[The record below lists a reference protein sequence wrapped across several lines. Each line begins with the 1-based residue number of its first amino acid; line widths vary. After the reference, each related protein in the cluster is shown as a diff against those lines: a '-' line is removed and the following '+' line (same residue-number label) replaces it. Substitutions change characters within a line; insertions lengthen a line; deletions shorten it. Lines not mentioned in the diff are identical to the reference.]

1 MVVNCQLEVV
11 LATCNGERFLEPQL
25 QSLWHQQRRPD
36 SLLVFDDRSKDGTLK
51 ILRQWQQRH
60 PNWIQLLPSAP
71 QRLGPTAAFNLL
83 LNTSTASYVAL
94 CDQDDVWHPDRLATG
109 LTQLKMAEKNHPL
122 GSLRPLLLHSDAEL
136 IDASANLLPQSLWQ
150 WHRVSRRPPALWQ
163 LALRN
168 QVTGCTILC
177 NRPLLEQALPIP
189 QAALLHDWWL
199 GLIACRNS
207 GLLACP
213 ERLLQHRRHDRN
225 ASGPRRELIGLRS
238 LGDRCLQ
245 WRSLYSDYSPKQ
257 KSRTE
262 RQ

>member
-1 MVVNCQLEVV
+1 
-11 LATCNGERFLEPQL
+11 
-25 QSLWHQQRRPD
+25 
-36 SLLVFDDRSKDGTLK
+36 
-51 ILRQWQQRH
+51 
-60 PNWIQLLPSAP
+60 
-71 QRLGPTAAFNLL
+71 
-83 LNTSTASYVAL
+83 
-94 CDQDDVWHPDRLATG
+94 
-109 LTQLKMAEKNHPL
+109 MAEKNNPQ
-122 GSLRPLLLHSDAEL
+122 GSLRPLLLHSNAEL